1 MEKVIVITVDG
12 LSQEKLDMV
21 QKQLDLRLDELYRQ
35 TQKRTWYIKHSSACI
50 CTKRDSEGTYVA
62 TFVVESHV

>member
-1 MEKVIVITVDG
+1 MEKVIVIAVDG
-12 LSQEKLDMV
+12 LTQEKLDTV

-35 TQKRTWYIKHSSACI
+35 TQIRTWYIKHSTACI
-50 CTKRDSEGTYVA
+50 CTKQYSEGTYVA

>member
-35 TQKRTWYIKHSSACI
+35 TRIREWAIKHVSTSTCI
-50 CTKRDSEGTYVA
+50 KPLVDGSYTA
-62 TFVVESHV
+62 TFVVQSVE